1 MSNESNDEKI
11 GARTRDLLRA
21 FSDFSDMLAVD
32 APTPVLARQLDELEK
47 IAAEVDAMAGTGLFD
62 SNVFATLGDTG
73 KLMRLYEL
81 LQYRQAQNPTS
92 E

>member
-1 MSNESNDEKI
+1 
-11 GARTRDLLRA
+11 
-21 FSDFSDMLAVD
+21 
-32 APTPVLARQLDELEK
+32 
-47 IAAEVDAMAGTGLFD
+47 MAGTGLFD
-62 SNVFATLGDTG
+62 SDVFAVLGDTG